1 MTSRMRL
8 LLLAAIAAGLWLARG
23 QLVSSDVVEVDA
35 SRPRAPQRT
44 GAPRPFDPST
54 SEVCTTPAALPE
66 RGHFDAAGHGD
77 PFVPPK
83 PPAPKP
89 APVVAVAAPPPA
101 PPAPTAPP
109 PLRVPY
115 RLMGALSEKG
125 VPVSVF
131 LTLGN
136 TVINARPGDVL
147 EGGYRLES
155 ISPRELVFVHQ
166 QLNQTARLAVDGD
179 PL

>member
-1 MTSRMRL
+1 MTPRL
-8 LLLAAIAAGLWLARG
+8 RLFLLVALAVGLWFARDRRMP
-23 QLVSSDVVEVDA
+23 SDVVEADVKGA
-35 SRPRAPQRT
+35 RAPQR
-44 GAPRPFDPST
+44 APKPKPFDPST
-54 SEVCTTPAALPE
+54 AEICITPAALPE
-66 RGHFDAAGHGD
+66 RGHFAADGAGD
-77 PFVPPK
+77 PFTPPK

-89 APVVAVAAPPPA
+89 APVVAVAAPPP
-101 PPAPTAPP
+101 PPPPPPAPP

-136 TVINARPGDVL
+136 AVINAKPGDVL
-147 EGGYRLES
+147 EGGFKLES
-155 ISPRELVFVHQ
+155 ISARELVFVHQ
-166 QLNQTARLAVDGD
+166 QLNQTVRLPVDGD